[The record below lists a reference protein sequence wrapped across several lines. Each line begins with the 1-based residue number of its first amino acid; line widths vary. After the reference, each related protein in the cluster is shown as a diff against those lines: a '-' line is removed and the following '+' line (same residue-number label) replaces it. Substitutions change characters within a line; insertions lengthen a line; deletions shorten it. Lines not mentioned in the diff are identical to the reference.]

1 MHRPQ
6 MREMHS
12 RRRGRLILFWFT
24 VALIIVVAVA
34 AVVTILGMFRG
45 SPARG
50 TPMAVEPADAIL
62 CPGQG
67 QAFTSG
73 ADQVG
78 WSATGG
84 TIGPDGH
91 YVAGATPGDFIVGAV
106 DEESGQSGQT
116 AVHILECT
124 PTPVPAATITP
135 VPTIAPTAE
144 PTVALEPVVPVDDPQ
159 GDVGAYDTGGG
170 VEGVAG
176 GVDIRT
182 GSVGADLR
190 IVLQPDSGVPDVLSG
205 WAGPGD
211 ALFWVVLYEPI
222 PEQPPSYTDW
232 VLALD
237 LDGNTQT
244 GRSPGQARIN
254 PDLGDEAAIG
264 LSFDAASGEYTAYFL
279 VWNAQDQ
286 DWSTGPEQVRY
297 TISGDRTL
305 VAFALPLQTLVDAV
319 AERSGV
325 GVVSGNVRG
334 RFAVLSYVGDQ
345 AVIDLYPDAPR

>member
-6 MREMHS
+6 MREMRS

-24 VALIIVVAVA
+24 VILIAVVAVA
-34 AVVTILGMFRG
+34 AVVTILRLFRG

-50 TPMAVEPADAIL
+50 TPVAVEPADAIL

-67 QAFTSG
+67 LAFASG
-73 ADQVG
+73 AEQVA

-84 TIGPDGH
+84 TIGPGGQF
-91 YVAGATPGDFIVGAV
+91 VAGATPGDYIVSVV
-106 DEESGQSGQT
+106 DEATGESGQT

-124 PTPVPAATITP
+124 PTPPPAATITP
-135 VPTIAPTAE
+135 LPTVVPAVE
-144 PTVALEPVVPVDDPQ
+144 PTLATEPIVPVEDAQ
-159 GDVGAYDTGGG
+159 GDVGAYDTGEA
-170 VEGVAG
+170 VTGVAG

-182 GSVGADLR
+182 ASVGGDLR
-190 IVLQPDSGVPDVLSG
+190 VALQPASGVPEELSG
-205 WAGPGD
+205 WSGPGD
-211 ALFWVVLYEPI
+211 ALVWVVLYEPI

-232 VLALD
+232 VFALD
-237 LDGNTQT
+237 LDCNTQT

-264 LSFDAASGEYTAYFL
+264 LSYDAASGAYTAYFL
-279 VWNAQDQ
+279 VWNTQAQD
-286 DWSTGPEQVRY
+286 WTSGPEQVRY
-297 TISGDRTL
+297 FISGNRTI
-305 VAFALPLQTLVDAV
+305 VAFALPLQTLVNSV

-325 GVVSGNVRG
+325 GVVPESVRG

-345 AVIDLYPDAPR
+345 AVIDLYPDAP